1 MSMTNPYASLV
12 EVKAALRITDSI
24 DDSLLEM
31 AIESASRLLDAYTS
45 RSFYSSG
52 TAVARYYA
60 ATNDYLTEIDDAVSI
75 SQVATDFSAD
85 GTYDTVWDATDYE
98 ILPLNGRVDGLAVP
112 YNGLRAIGDYT
123 FPLWNGE
130 GLVKVTGVWGWS
142 AVPIAIKQACIF
154 QSSRIFKRLD
164 SPLGVLSSPD
174 LGFMRVGSKID
185 PDVAQLVDPYKIVK
199 FA

>member
-1 MSMTNPYASLV
+1 MTMTNPYASLA

-31 AIESASRLLDAYTS
+31 AIEAGSRALDAYTA
-45 RSFYSSG
+45 RSFYNAG
-52 TAVARYYA
+52 TASRYFV
-60 ATNDYLTEIDDAVSI
+60 ATNDYLTTIDDAVSI
-75 SQVATDFSAD
+75 SEVATDFSAD
-85 GTYDTVWDATDYE
+85 GTYDTVWAANDYE
-98 ILPLNGRVDGLAVP
+98 ILPLNGRVDGLVVP

-123 FPLWNGE
+123 FPLYNGE

-142 AVPIAIKQACIF
+142 AIPIAVKQATII
-154 QSSRIFKRLD
+154 QASRIFKRLD

-174 LGFMRVGSKID
+174 LGFMRVGSKLD
-185 PDVAQLVDPYKIVK
+185 PDVAQLVDPYKIVR